1 MASTRT
7 ILRAAAERLVSPG
20 EVLRRANEVLC
31 PDMPPKM
38 FVTCLCAALDPLTG
52 HIQYAN
58 AGHNAPQQ
66 RTQDGIVE
74 LRARGMPLG
83 LMPGMQYEERETRLA
98 PGDTLLLYSDGYIEA
113 HNPERAM
120 FGLPRLQTLIKEHT
134 SAETLISH
142 LRDALFA
149 FTGHD
154 WEQEDDVTFVVIGRE
169 ERSQQAPR
177 EDSPM
182 LNLDEFEIASEPGG
196 ERAVMERVAQS
207 ASLVNLPPAR
217 IERLKTAVAEA
228 TMNAMEHGN
237 QYRPDLPV
245 KIRVAANDE
254 TLNVFVTDH
263 GGSQPVPEM
272 PSPDIE
278 AKLAGLQSPR
288 GWGLFLIKAMVDD
301 MNVYVA
307 EGEHTVELVL
317 KLEGN

>member
-1 MASTRT
+1 MMASVRNCYHG
-7 ILRAAAERLVSPG
+7 ER
-20 EVLRRANEVLC
+20 
-31 PDMPPKM
+31 
-38 FVTCLCAALDPLTG
+38 
-52 HIQYAN
+52 
-58 AGHNAPQQ
+58 Q
-66 RTQDGIVE
+66 R
-74 LRARGMPLG
+74 
-83 LMPGMQYEERETRLA
+83 
-98 PGDTLLLYSDGYIEA
+98 SGY
-113 HNPERAM
+113 P
-120 FGLPRLQTLIKEHT
+120 

-169 ERSQQAPR
+169 ERSQPAPR
-177 EDSPM
+177 EDLPM
-182 LNLDEFEIASEPGG
+182 RNLDEFEIASEPGG
-196 ERAVMERVAQS
+196 ERAVIERVAQS

-245 KIRVAANDE
+245 KIRVAASDE
-254 TLNVFVTDH
+254 TLNVFVTDK